1 MTDTAFY
8 YEDTICAPATPAG
21 GAISVIRISGAKAI
35 EIAGSLFTPKS
46 GKSLAQRA
54 AGTVAFGD
62 ISDADGETLDEVLV
76 TLFRAPHS
84 YTGEDSVEIS
94 CHGSAY
100 IASQLLQSLI
110 AKGCRMARPGEFT
123 QRAFLNGKMDLSRA
137 EAVADLIASTS
148 AASHR
153 VALKQMRGQFS
164 EELAAL
170 REKLLHLTTLLELEL
185 DFSDHEDLEFAD
197 RTQLQDIT
205 EEIRAK
211 LSRLASSF
219 RLGNAIKNGTPVAI
233 VGDTN
238 AGKSTLLNTLLGE
251 EKAIVSDVH
260 GTTRDAIEDT
270 VNIGGTLFR
279 FIDTAGIRQSDDK
292 VEQIGISR
300 TFQKL
305 EEAEIV
311 LWVIDSTDW
320 QKSVRLKSE
329 ILPLCAG
336 KSLLLLFNKSDLIG
350 LNDQARPTAPN
361 GTNVPQAAAAMLSA
375 FADISAEH
383 LFITAQ
389 ASSSCAPVVSYL
401 EKAAAQTA
409 TATQNDI
416 IITNERH
423 YAAILSALA
432 DLDRVSSGL
441 RDGLPGD
448 LISQDLRSVL
458 FHIAEITGGA
468 ITSDEVLHSVFKSF
482 CIGK

>member
-1 MTDTAFY
+1 MTDTDFY

-46 GKSLAQRA
+46 GKSLAQRT

-62 ISDADGETLDEVLV
+62 ISDEDGETLDEVLV

-94 CHGSAY
+94 YHGSAY

-350 LNDQARPTAPN
+350 LNDLARPTVPN
-361 GTNVPQAAAAMLSA
+361 GTNVPQAAAPMLSA

-458 FHIAEITGGA
+458 FHLAEITGGA
-468 ITSDEVLHSVFKSF
+468 ITSDEILHSVFKSF

>member
-100 IASQLLQSLI
+100 IVSRLLQSLI

-170 REKLLHLTTLLELEL
+170 RDKLLHLTTLLELEL

-320 QKSVRLKSE
+320 QKSLRLKSE

-350 LNDQARPTAPN
+350 LNDLAHPTAPN

-458 FHIAEITGGA
+458 FHLAEITGGA

>member
-46 GKSLAQRA
+46 GKSLAQRT

-62 ISDADGETLDEVLV
+62 ISDEDGETLDEVLV

-100 IASQLLQSLI
+100 IVSRLLQSLI

-170 REKLLHLTTLLELEL
+170 RDKLLHLTTLLELEL

-197 RTQLQDIT
+197 RAQLQDIT

-320 QKSVRLKSE
+320 QKSLRLKSE

-350 LNDQARPTAPN
+350 LNDLARPTAPN

-458 FHIAEITGGA
+458 FHLAEITGGA

>member
-219 RLGNAIKNGTPVAI
+219 RLGNAIKNGIPVAI

-350 LNDQARPTAPN
+350 LNDLARPTAPN

-432 DLDRVSSGL
+432 DLDRVASGL

-458 FHIAEITGGA
+458 FHLAEITGGA
-468 ITSDEVLHSVFKSF
+468 ITSDEILHSVFKSF

>member
-62 ISDADGETLDEVLV
+62 ISDAEGETLDEVLV

-100 IASQLLQSLI
+100 ISSRLLQSLI

-170 REKLLHLTTLLELEL
+170 RDKLLHLTTLLELEL

-205 EEIRAK
+205 DEIRAK

-251 EKAIVSDVH
+251 DKAIVSDVH

-350 LNDQARPTAPN
+350 LNDLAHPTAPN

-458 FHIAEITGGA
+458 FHLAEITGGA

>member
-21 GAISVIRISGAKAI
+21 GAISVIRISGI
-35 EIAGSLFTPKS
+35 RSVEIANSLFKQKV

-62 ISDADGETLDEVLV
+62 ILDEEGETLDEVLV

-100 IASQLLQSLI
+100 IVSRLLQSLI

-170 REKLLHLTTLLELEL
+170 RDKLLHLTTLLELEL

-320 QKSVRLKSE
+320 QKSLRLKSE

-350 LNDQARPTAPN
+350 LNDLARPTAPN

-432 DLDRVSSGL
+432 DLDRVASGL

-458 FHIAEITGGA
+458 FHLAEITGGA

>member
-35 EIAGSLFTPKS
+35 EIAGSLFTPKL

-62 ISDADGETLDEVLV
+62 ISDAEGETLDEVLV

-100 IASQLLQSLI
+100 IASRLLQSLI

-170 REKLLHLTTLLELEL
+170 RDKLLHLTTLLELEL

-197 RTQLQDIT
+197 RAQLQDIT

-350 LNDQARPTAPN
+350 LNDLARPTVPN

-458 FHIAEITGGA
+458 FHLAEITGGA

>member
-94 CHGSAY
+94 CHGSVY
-100 IASQLLQSLI
+100 IASRLLQSLI
-110 AKGCRMARPGEFT
+110 AKGCRMAHPGEFT

-170 REKLLHLTTLLELEL
+170 RDKLLHLTTLLELEL

-219 RLGNAIKNGTPVAI
+219 RLGNAIKNGIPVAI

-350 LNDQARPTAPN
+350 LNDLARPTAPN

-423 YAAILSALA
+423 HAAILSALA

-458 FHIAEITGGA
+458 FHLAEITCGA
-468 ITSDEVLHSVFKSF
+468 ITSDEILHSVFKSF

>member
-21 GAISVIRISGAKAI
+21 GAISVIRISGKRAV
-35 EIAGSLFTPKS
+35 EIANSLFKQKV

-62 ISDADGETLDEVLV
+62 ILDEEGETLDEVLV

-100 IASQLLQSLI
+100 IVSRLLQSLI

-148 AASHR
+148 AATHR
-153 VALKQMRGQFS
+153 IALKQMRGQFS
-164 EELAAL
+164 KELADL

-205 EEIRAK
+205 DEIHKK

-219 RLGNAIKNGTPVAI
+219 RLGNAIKNGIPVAI

-292 VEQIGISR
+292 VEQIGINR
-300 TFQKL
+300 TFKKL

-320 QKSVRLKSE
+320 QKSLRLKDE

-350 LNDQARPTAPN
+350 LNDLAHPTAPK

-375 FADISAEH
+375 FAEISAEH

-432 DLDRVSSGL
+432 DLDRVTSGL

-458 FHIAEITGGA
+458 FHLAEITGGA

>member
-100 IASQLLQSLI
+100 IVSRLLQSLI

-170 REKLLHLTTLLELEL
+170 RDKLLHLTTLLELEL

-350 LNDQARPTAPN
+350 LNDLAHPSAPN
-361 GTNVPQAAAAMLSA
+361 GTNVPQAAASMLSA

-401 EKAAAQTA
+401 EKAASETA

-458 FHIAEITGGA
+458 FHLAEITGGA

>member
-21 GAISVIRISGAKAI
+21 GAISVIRISGKRAV
-35 EIAGSLFTPKS
+35 EIADSLFKQKV

-100 IASQLLQSLI
+100 IVSRLLQSLI

-170 REKLLHLTTLLELEL
+170 RDKLLHLTTLLELEL

-320 QKSVRLKSE
+320 QKSLRLKSE

-350 LNDQARPTAPN
+350 LNDLARPTAPN

-423 YAAILSALA
+423 HAAILSALA

-458 FHIAEITGGA
+458 YHLAEITGGA

>member
-62 ISDADGETLDEVLV
+62 ISDAEGETLDEVLV

-100 IASQLLQSLI
+100 IVSRLLQSLI

-170 REKLLHLTTLLELEL
+170 RDKLLHLTTLLELEL

-350 LNDQARPTAPN
+350 LNDLARPTAPN

-375 FADISAEH
+375 FADILAEH

-389 ASSSCAPVVSYL
+389 ASSSCVPVVSYL

-458 FHIAEITGGA
+458 FHLAEITGGA

>member
-62 ISDADGETLDEVLV
+62 ISDADGEALDEVLV

-100 IASQLLQSLI
+100 IASRLLHSLI

-170 REKLLHLTTLLELEL
+170 RDKLLHLTTLLELEL

-320 QKSVRLKSE
+320 QKSLRLKSE

-350 LNDQARPTAPN
+350 LNDQARPTASN

-458 FHIAEITGGA
+458 FHLAEITGGA

>member
-100 IASQLLQSLI
+100 IVSRLLQSLI

-164 EELAAL
+164 EELATL
-170 REKLLHLTTLLELEL
+170 RDKLLHLTTLLELEL

-219 RLGNAIKNGTPVAI
+219 RLGNAIKNGIPVAI

-320 QKSVRLKSE
+320 QKSLRLKSE

-458 FHIAEITGGA
+458 FHLAEITGGA

>member
-100 IASQLLQSLI
+100 VVSRLLQSLI

-170 REKLLHLTTLLELEL
+170 RDKLLHLTTLLELEL

-350 LNDQARPTAPN
+350 LNDLAHPSAPN

-458 FHIAEITGGA
+458 FHLAEITGGA

>member
-100 IASQLLQSLI
+100 IVSRLLQSLI

-170 REKLLHLTTLLELEL
+170 RDKLLHLTTLLELEL

-219 RLGNAIKNGTPVAI
+219 RLGNAIKNGIPVAI

-320 QKSVRLKSE
+320 QKSLRLKSE

-458 FHIAEITGGA
+458 FHLAEITGGA

>member
-1 MTDTAFY
+1 M
-8 YEDTICAPATPAG
+8 
-21 GAISVIRISGAKAI
+21 
-35 EIAGSLFTPKS
+35 
-46 GKSLAQRA
+46 
-54 AGTVAFGD
+54 
-62 ISDADGETLDEVLV
+62 
-76 TLFRAPHS
+76 
-84 YTGEDSVEIS
+84 
-94 CHGSAY
+94 
-100 IASQLLQSLI
+100 
-110 AKGCRMARPGEFT
+110 
-123 QRAFLNGKMDLSRA
+123 
-137 EAVADLIASTS
+137 
-148 AASHR
+148 
-153 VALKQMRGQFS
+153 
-164 EELAAL
+164 
-170 REKLLHLTTLLELEL
+170 
-185 DFSDHEDLEFAD
+185 
-197 RTQLQDIT
+197 
-205 EEIRAK
+205 
-211 LSRLASSF
+211 
-219 RLGNAIKNGTPVAI
+219 AI

-320 QKSVRLKSE
+320 QKSLRLKSE

-350 LNDQARPTAPN
+350 LNDLARPTAPN

-375 FADISAEH
+375 FADILAEH

-389 ASSSCAPVVSYL
+389 ASSSCAPVISYL

-458 FHIAEITGGA
+458 FHLAEITGGA

>member
-21 GAISVIRISGAKAI
+21 GAISVIRISGI
-35 EIAGSLFTPKS
+35 RSVEIANSLFKQKV

-62 ISDADGETLDEVLV
+62 ILDEEGETLDEVLV

-100 IASQLLQSLI
+100 IVSRLLQSLI

-148 AASHR
+148 AATHR
-153 VALKQMRGQFS
+153 IALKQMRGQFS
-164 EELAAL
+164 KELANL

-205 EEIRAK
+205 DEIHKK

-219 RLGNAIKNGTPVAI
+219 HLGNAIKNGIPVAI

-270 VNIGGTLFR
+270 VNISGTLFR

-292 VEQIGISR
+292 VEQIGINR
-300 TFQKL
+300 TFKKL

-320 QKSVRLKSE
+320 QKSLRLKDE

-336 KSLLLLFNKSDLIG
+336 KSLLMLFNKSDLAD
-350 LNDQARPTAPN
+350 LHASP
-361 GTNVPQAAAAMLSA
+361 AMLSA
-375 FADISAEH
+375 FSDIAAEH
-383 LFITAQ
+383 LLITAQ
-389 ASSSCAPVVSYL
+389 DAASCAPVVAYL
-401 EKAAAQTA
+401 EKTAAQTA

-423 YAAILSALA
+423 YAAILSALSA
-432 DLDRVSSGL
+432 LDRVSAGL

-448 LISQDLRSVL
+448 LVSQDLRATL
-458 FHIAEITGGA
+458 FHLAEITGGA
-468 ITSDEVLHSVFKSF
+468 ITSDEVLHSVFKGF

>member
-35 EIAGSLFTPKS
+35 EIASSLFTPKS

-54 AGTVAFGD
+54 AGTVTFGD

-76 TLFRAPHS
+76 ALFRAPHS

-94 CHGSAY
+94 CHGSSY
-100 IASQLLQSLI
+100 IASRLLQSLI

-164 EELAAL
+164 DELAAL
-170 REKLLHLTTLLELEL
+170 RNKLLHLTTLLELEL

-197 RTQLQDIT
+197 RAQLQDIT

-350 LNDQARPTAPN
+350 LNDLAHPTAPN

-389 ASSSCAPVVSYL
+389 ASSSCAPVVSFL

-432 DLDRVSSGL
+432 DLDRVTSGL

-458 FHIAEITGGA
+458 FHLAEITGGA

>member
-35 EIAGSLFTPKS
+35 GIAGSLFTPKS

-100 IASQLLQSLI
+100 IVSRLLQSLI

-170 REKLLHLTTLLELEL
+170 REKLLHLTTLFELEL

-320 QKSVRLKSE
+320 QKSLRLKDE

-350 LNDQARPTAPN
+350 LNDLARPTAPN

-458 FHIAEITGGA
+458 FHLAEITGGA
-468 ITSDEVLHSVFKSF
+468 ITSDEILHSVFKSF

>member
-1 MTDTAFY
+1 MTDTDFY

-46 GKSLAQRA
+46 GKSLAQRT

-62 ISDADGETLDEVLV
+62 ISDEDGETLDEVLV

-100 IASQLLQSLI
+100 IVSRLLQSLI

-170 REKLLHLTTLLELEL
+170 RDKLLHLTTLLELEL

-320 QKSVRLKSE
+320 QKSLRLKSE

-458 FHIAEITGGA
+458 FHLAEITGGA
-468 ITSDEVLHSVFKSF
+468 ITSDEILHSVFKSF

>member
-62 ISDADGETLDEVLV
+62 ISDAEGETLDEVLV

-100 IASQLLQSLI
+100 ISSRLLQSLI

-170 REKLLHLTTLLELEL
+170 RDKLLHLTTLLELEL

-205 EEIRAK
+205 DEIRAK

-251 EKAIVSDVH
+251 DKAIVSDVH

-350 LNDQARPTAPN
+350 LNDLAHPTAPN

-401 EKAAAQTA
+401 EKTAAQTA

-448 LISQDLRSVL
+448 LISQDLRATL
-458 FHIAEITGGA
+458 FHLAEITGGA

>member
-100 IASQLLQSLI
+100 IVSRLLQSLI

-170 REKLLHLTTLLELEL
+170 RDKLLHLTTLLELEL

-219 RLGNAIKNGTPVAI
+219 RLGNAIKNGIPVAI

-320 QKSVRLKSE
+320 QKSLRLKSE

-336 KSLLLLFNKSDLIG
+336 KSLLLLFNKTDLIG

-458 FHIAEITGGA
+458 FHLAEITGGA

>member
-46 GKSLAQRA
+46 GKSLALRA

-62 ISDADGETLDEVLV
+62 ISDAEGETLDEVLV

-100 IASQLLQSLI
+100 IASRLLQSLI

-170 REKLLHLTTLLELEL
+170 RDKLLHLTTLLELEL

-320 QKSVRLKSE
+320 QKSLRLKSE

-336 KSLLLLFNKSDLIG
+336 KSLLLLFNKTDLIG

-361 GTNVPQAAAAMLSA
+361 GTNVPQAAAPMLSA

-458 FHIAEITGGA
+458 FHLAEITGGA
-468 ITSDEVLHSVFKSF
+468 ITSDEILHSVFKSF

>member
-21 GAISVIRISGAKAI
+21 GAISVIRISGKRAV
-35 EIAGSLFTPKS
+35 EIADSLFKQKV

-62 ISDADGETLDEVLV
+62 ILDEEGETLDEVLV

-100 IASQLLQSLI
+100 IVSRLLQSLI

-148 AASHR
+148 AATHR
-153 VALKQMRGQFS
+153 IALKQMRGQFS
-164 EELAAL
+164 KELAEL

-205 EEIRAK
+205 DEIHKK

-219 RLGNAIKNGTPVAI
+219 RLGNAIKNGIPVAI

-320 QKSVRLKSE
+320 QKSLRLKSE

-350 LNDQARPTAPN
+350 LNDLARPTAPN

-389 ASSSCAPVVSYL
+389 ASASCAPVVSYL

-458 FHIAEITGGA
+458 FHLAEITGGA

>member
-21 GAISVIRISGAKAI
+21 GAISVIRISGKRAV
-35 EIAGSLFTPKS
+35 EIANSLFKQKV

-62 ISDADGETLDEVLV
+62 ILDEEGETLDEVLV

-100 IASQLLQSLI
+100 IVSRLLQSLI

-148 AASHR
+148 AATHR
-153 VALKQMRGQFS
+153 IALKQMRGQFS
-164 EELAAL
+164 KELAEL

-205 EEIRAK
+205 DEIHKK

-219 RLGNAIKNGTPVAI
+219 RLGNAIKNGIPVAI

-292 VEQIGISR
+292 VEQIGINR
-300 TFQKL
+300 TFKKL

-320 QKSVRLKSE
+320 QKSLRLKDE

-350 LNDQARPTAPN
+350 LNDLARPTAPN

-458 FHIAEITGGA
+458 FHLAEITGGA
-468 ITSDEVLHSVFKSF
+468 ITSDEVLHSVFKGF

>member
-62 ISDADGETLDEVLV
+62 ISDAEGETLDEVLV

-100 IASQLLQSLI
+100 IVSRLLQSLI

-170 REKLLHLTTLLELEL
+170 RDKLLHLTTLLELEL

-350 LNDQARPTAPN
+350 LNDLARPTAPN

-458 FHIAEITGGA
+458 FHLAEITGGA

>member
-62 ISDADGETLDEVLV
+62 ISDAEGETLDEVLV

-100 IASQLLQSLI
+100 IVSRLLQSLI

-350 LNDQARPTAPN
+350 LNDLVHPSAPN

-432 DLDRVSSGL
+432 DLGRVSYGL

-458 FHIAEITGGA
+458 FHLAEITGGA

-482 CIGK
+482 CVGK

>member
-35 EIAGSLFTPKS
+35 GIAGSLFTPKS

-100 IASQLLQSLI
+100 IVSRLLQSLI

-170 REKLLHLTTLLELEL
+170 RDKLLHLTTLLELEL

-350 LNDQARPTAPN
+350 LNDLAHPTASN

-458 FHIAEITGGA
+458 FHLAEITGGA

>member
-35 EIAGSLFTPKS
+35 EIADSLFKQKV

-62 ISDADGETLDEVLV
+62 ILDEEGETLDEVLV

-100 IASQLLQSLI
+100 IVSRLLQSLI

-148 AASHR
+148 AATHR
-153 VALKQMRGQFS
+153 IALKQMRGQFS
-164 EELAAL
+164 KELAEL

-205 EEIRAK
+205 DEIHKK

-219 RLGNAIKNGTPVAI
+219 RLGNAIKNGIPVAI

-270 VNIGGTLFR
+270 VNISGTLFR

-320 QKSVRLKSE
+320 QKSVRLRSE

-350 LNDQARPTAPN
+350 LNDLTHPSAPN

-375 FADISAEH
+375 FSDISAEH

-458 FHIAEITGGA
+458 FHLAEITGGA
-468 ITSDEVLHSVFKSF
+468 ITSDEILHSVLKSF

>member
-54 AGTVAFGD
+54 AGTVTFGD
-62 ISDADGETLDEVLV
+62 ISDAEGETLDEVLV

-100 IASQLLQSLI
+100 IVSRLLQSLI

-170 REKLLHLTTLLELEL
+170 RDKLLHLTTLLELEL

-219 RLGNAIKNGTPVAI
+219 RLGNAIKNGIPVAI

-320 QKSVRLKSE
+320 QKSLRLKSE

-389 ASSSCAPVVSYL
+389 ASASCAPVVSYL
-401 EKAAAQTA
+401 KKAAAQTA

-458 FHIAEITGGA
+458 FHLAEITGGA

>member
-62 ISDADGETLDEVLV
+62 ISDADGEALDEVLV

-100 IASQLLQSLI
+100 IASRLLQSLI

-219 RLGNAIKNGTPVAI
+219 RLGNAIKNGIPVAI

-350 LNDQARPTAPN
+350 LNDLTHPTAPN

-389 ASSSCAPVVSYL
+389 AASSCAPVVSYL

-458 FHIAEITGGA
+458 FHLAEITGGA

>member
-21 GAISVIRISGAKAI
+21 GAISVIRISGKRAV
-35 EIAGSLFTPKS
+35 EIANSLFKQKV

-62 ISDADGETLDEVLV
+62 ILDEEGETLDEVLV

-100 IASQLLQSLI
+100 IVSRLLQSLI

-164 EELAAL
+164 KELAEL

-205 EEIRAK
+205 DEIHKK

-219 RLGNAIKNGTPVAI
+219 RLGNAIKNGIPVAI

-350 LNDQARPTAPN
+350 LNDLTHPSAPN

-375 FADISAEH
+375 FANISAEH

-458 FHIAEITGGA
+458 FHLAEITGGA

>member
-62 ISDADGETLDEVLV
+62 ISDAEGETLDEVLV

-100 IASQLLQSLI
+100 IVSRLLQSLI

-170 REKLLHLTTLLELEL
+170 RDKLLHLTTLLELEL

-197 RTQLQDIT
+197 RTQLQDIS

-350 LNDQARPTAPN
+350 LNDLAHPTAPN

-389 ASSSCAPVVSYL
+389 ASASCAPVVSYL

-458 FHIAEITGGA
+458 FHLAEITGGA

>member
-21 GAISVIRISGAKAI
+21 GAISVIRISGKRAV
-35 EIAGSLFTPKS
+35 EIADSLFKQKV

-62 ISDADGETLDEVLV
+62 ILDEEGETLDEVLV

-100 IASQLLQSLI
+100 IVSRLLQSLI

-170 REKLLHLTTLLELEL
+170 RDKLLHLTTLLELEL

-205 EEIRAK
+205 EEIHKK

-219 RLGNAIKNGTPVAI
+219 RLGNAIKNGIPVAI

-350 LNDQARPTAPN
+350 LNDLAHPTAPN

-458 FHIAEITGGA
+458 FHLAEITGGA

>member
-62 ISDADGETLDEVLV
+62 ISDAEGETLDEVLV

-100 IASQLLQSLI
+100 IVSRLLQSLI
-110 AKGCRMARPGEFT
+110 AKGCRMARPGEVT

-148 AASHR
+148 AATHR
-153 VALKQMRGQFS
+153 IALKQMRGQFS
-164 EELAAL
+164 KELAEL

-205 EEIRAK
+205 DEIHKK

-219 RLGNAIKNGTPVAI
+219 RLGNAIKNGIPVAI

-270 VNIGGTLFR
+270 VNISGTLFR

-350 LNDQARPTAPN
+350 LNDLARPTAPN

-389 ASSSCAPVVSYL
+389 ASSSCAPVVAYL
-401 EKAAAQTA
+401 EKTAAQTA

-458 FHIAEITGGA
+458 FHLAEITGGA

>member
-35 EIAGSLFTPKS
+35 EIADSLFKQKV

-62 ISDADGETLDEVLV
+62 ILDEEGETLDEVLV

-100 IASQLLQSLI
+100 IVSRLLQSLI

-148 AASHR
+148 AATHR
-153 VALKQMRGQFS
+153 IALKQMRGQFS
-164 EELAAL
+164 KELAEL

-205 EEIRAK
+205 DEIHKK

-219 RLGNAIKNGTPVAI
+219 RLGNAIKNGIPVAI

-270 VNIGGTLFR
+270 VNISGTLFR

-320 QKSVRLKSE
+320 QKSVRLRSE

-350 LNDQARPTAPN
+350 LNDLTHPSAPN

-375 FADISAEH
+375 FSDISAEH

-458 FHIAEITGGA
+458 FHLAEITGGA
-468 ITSDEVLHSVFKSF
+468 ITSDEVLHSGFKSF

>member
-62 ISDADGETLDEVLV
+62 ISDAEGETLDEVLV

-100 IASQLLQSLI
+100 IVSRLLQSLI

-153 VALKQMRGQFS
+153 IALKQMRGQFS

-170 REKLLHLTTLLELEL
+170 RDKLLHLTTLLELEL

-197 RTQLQDIT
+197 RTQLQDIS

-219 RLGNAIKNGTPVAI
+219 RLGNAIKNGIPVAI

-361 GTNVPQAAAAMLSA
+361 GTNVPQAAAAMLAA

-458 FHIAEITGGA
+458 FHLAEITGGA

>member
-62 ISDADGETLDEVLV
+62 ISDAEGETLDEVLV

-100 IASQLLQSLI
+100 ISSRLLQSLI

-170 REKLLHLTTLLELEL
+170 RDKLLHLTTLLELEL

-320 QKSVRLKSE
+320 QKSLRLKSE

-350 LNDQARPTAPN
+350 LNDLARPTAPN
-361 GTNVPQAAAAMLSA
+361 GTNVPQAAASMLSA

-423 YAAILSALA
+423 HAAILSALA

-458 FHIAEITGGA
+458 FHLAEITGGA